1 MEEKVSL
8 QINMTD
14 TNNNLLKKNIGY
26 VNPNATDAQL
36 YELATKFVNL
46 TTNTFVS
53 VDKIVTT
60 ELDGEEGDDE
70 DG

>member
-1 MEEKVSL
+1 MSVKL

-14 TNNNLLKKNIGY
+14 SNGNAIKENIGY
-26 VNPNATDAQL
+26 VNPSATDAKL

-60 ELDGEEGDDE
+60 AIEGD
-70 DG
+70 

>member
-1 MEEKVSL
+1 MSVKL

-14 TNNNLLKKNIGY
+14 SNGNNLKENIGY

-36 YELATKFVNL
+36 YELATKFCDL
-46 TTNTFVS
+46 TSNSFVS

-60 ELDGEEGDDE
+60 SLEGDNN
-70 DG
+70 G

>member
-1 MEEKVSL
+1 MSVKL
-8 QINMTD
+8 QINMLD
-14 TNNNLLKKNIGY
+14 ANNNAIKENIGY

-36 YELATKFVNL
+36 YELAIKFCNL

-60 ELDGEEGDDE
+60 SLEGDDNC
-70 DG
+70 

>member
-1 MEEKVSL
+1 MKVKL
-8 QINMTD
+8 QINMRD
-14 TNNNLLKKNIGY
+14 GNNNKITENIGY

-36 YELATKFVNL
+36 YELATKFCAF

-60 ELDGEEGDDE
+60 ELESEGE
-70 DG
+70 

>member
-1 MEEKVSL
+1 MSVKL

-14 TNNNLLKKNIGY
+14 SNGNTLKENIGY

-36 YELATKFVNL
+36 YELATKFVSL
-46 TTNTFVS
+46 TQNSFVS

-60 ELDGEEGDDE
+60 AIEGDDN
-70 DG
+70 G

>member
-1 MEEKVSL
+1 MSVKL

-14 TNNNLLKKNIGY
+14 ANGNNLKENIGY

-36 YELATKFVNL
+36 YELATKFCEL
-46 TTNTFVS
+46 TSNSFIS

-60 ELDGEEGDDE
+60 SLESGE
-70 DG
+70 